1 MRKSYFEGLDGLGC
15 SRRFERA
22 VERKFGAKVQMAD
35 KDYYKILGV
44 DKNASSA
51 DIKRAYRKLAMKY
64 HPDHAKDDKSAE
76 EKFKRISEAYA
87 VLSDEEKRKQY
98 DTYGSADFQQRFSQE
113 DIFRNFD
120 FGDIFREFGFGGR
133 GFSTGDGGFRFAF
146 GGGSPF
152 GGRRT
157 QQPAPKGS
165 DLVYELPLTL
175 REVVSGTTKNISFQ
189 HRGRSENISV
199 KIPKGMTAGKKLR
212 LAGKGE
218 PSPYRGPA
226 GDLYIKS
233 VVVDDPLFKAEG
245 NDLSIERE
253 IKLTEAVLGT
263 QITVPT
269 LDGKEMTLKIPPG
282 TRHKTKMRLSGL
294 GLPQMKG
301 GARGDLYVVV
311 HVSIPRRL
319 SAEQKKLMLQLV
331 DLGL

>member
-1 MRKSYFEGLDGLGC
+1 
-15 SRRFERA
+15 
-22 VERKFGAKVQMAD
+22 MAD

-44 DKNASSA
+44 DKSASSA
-51 DIKRAYRKLAMKY
+51 EIKKAYRKLAMKY
-64 HPDHAKDDKSAE
+64 HPDHAKGDKSAE
-76 EKFKRISEAYA
+76 EKFKKLSEAYA

-133 GFSTGDGGFRFAF
+133 GYSTGDGGFRFTF

-157 QQPAPKGS
+157 QQAAPRGS

-175 REVVSGTTKNISFQ
+175 KEVVTGATKNISFQ
-189 HRGRSENISV
+189 HRGHSENISV

-212 LAGKGE
+212 LSGKGE
-218 PSPYRGPA
+218 PSPYGGQA

-245 NDLSIERE
+245 SDLHIERE

-311 HVSIPRRL
+311 LVNIPRHL
-319 SAEQKKLMLQLV
+319 SAEQKKLMLQLA
-331 DLGL
+331 DIGL